1 MYYCLTF
8 KKHKK
13 MNGTV
18 EFIETKSALD
28 FMKSIG
34 ATNLNIQQGDKKIP
48 YIGFNNSSKTTAM
61 LSSKVTAVTAHNIHQ
76 LQVSWVE
83 GTNENG
89 KAVKG
94 YLLHRAGTPAEVLS
108 TFSVA
113 DMATI

>member
-1 MYYCLTF
+1 
-8 KKHKK
+8 
-13 MNGTV
+13 MNSNSV
-18 EFIETKSALD
+18 EFIETKSALE

-48 YIGFNNSSKTTAM
+48 YVGFNNSTKTTAM
-61 LSSKVTAVTAHNIHQ
+61 LSSKVTEVTAHNIHE

-83 GTNENG
+83 GTNDNG
-89 KAVKG
+89 KYVKG
-94 YLLHRAGTPAEVLS
+94 YLLHRVGKPAEILS

>member
-1 MYYCLTF
+1 
-8 KKHKK
+8 
-13 MNGTV
+13 MNNNSV

-34 ATNLNIQQGDKKIP
+34 ATNLNIQQGDKKVP

-61 LSSKVTAVTAHNIHQ
+61 LSSKVTAVTAHNIHE

-94 YLLHRAGTPAEVLS
+94 YLLHCAGKPAEILS

-113 DMATI
+113 DMATL

>member
-1 MYYCLTF
+1 
-8 KKHKK
+8 
-13 MNGTV
+13 MNNNSV

-34 ATNLNIQQGDKKIP
+34 ATNLNIQQGDKKVP

-61 LSSKVTAVTAHNIHQ
+61 LSSKVTALTAHNIHE

-94 YLLHRAGTPAEVLS
+94 YLLHRTGKPAEILS